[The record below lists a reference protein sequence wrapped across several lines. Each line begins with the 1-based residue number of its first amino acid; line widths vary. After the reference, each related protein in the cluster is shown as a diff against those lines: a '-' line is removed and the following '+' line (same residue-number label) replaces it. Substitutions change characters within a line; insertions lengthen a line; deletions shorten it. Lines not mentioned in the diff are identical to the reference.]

1 VQNVV
6 NYKVVVQVA
15 NDELK
20 LRPGMTANVTIQT
33 QSKEDVLKVPSAALR
48 FNPSAFMPAD
58 EAVAAKTKGPG
69 GANAQNGKTA
79 AGGPGAKGP
88 SSAPSKGMVARRDD
102 RVWKPKAV
110 TVKVGITDGQ
120 ATEISGEGISEGMQV
135 LVGVEDT
142 KRASAGAAPLAATGG
157 PRMR

>member
-1 VQNVV
+1 
-6 NYKVVVQVA
+6 
-15 NDELK
+15 
-20 LRPGMTANVTIQT
+20 MTANVTIQT

-48 FNPSAFMPAD
+48 FNPSAFMPVD
-58 EAVAAKTKGPG
+58 EAAAAKAKGQGAANTQGANKAGPG
-69 GANAQNGKTA
+69 GF
-79 AGGPGAKGP
+79 GAKGP
-88 SSAPSKGMVARRDD
+88 SGAPSKGMVARRDD
-102 RVWKPKAV
+102 RIWILGADGKPKAV

-142 KRASAGAAPLAATGG
+142 KRPNGSVAPLATGG